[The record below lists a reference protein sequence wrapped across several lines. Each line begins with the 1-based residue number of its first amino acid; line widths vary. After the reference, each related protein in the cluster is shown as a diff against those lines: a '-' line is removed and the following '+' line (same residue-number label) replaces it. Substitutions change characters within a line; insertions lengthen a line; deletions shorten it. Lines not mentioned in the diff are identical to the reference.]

1 MATTGILR
9 SRRSAAQLHAIASVE
24 REIRAI
30 DPAAG
35 RKYLR
40 DFRDA
45 YRSYQK
51 VLTPSDVRH
60 QIANAGIVLVGDYH
74 ALPNSQGYLASL
86 LRDPELHQRPVVLG
100 VETIFS
106 RNQHILDEWFR
117 AEIDED
123 ELRQR
128 IRFELDWGYDWPPFY
143 ELLSAARDHGASIYG
158 LDCMPRDDLRKI
170 GARDR
175 HAADKIAELRRRHPG
190 ALILVLFGESHLAP
204 QHLPALLQQRLPAE
218 PMLTVLQNVDA
229 LYWRAAGEAS
239 DHVEA
244 VEVRK
249 TVRENVLCVF
259 NATPLE
265 KYENYRLCLER
276 WGRNDNDHSAPDLG
290 PTLYNLIDGM
300 VRFLGINQY
309 SAHNTTQPR
318 LLVDLMPEVYSRSS
332 DALLRRLLS
341 RQGFTAEHRRSL
353 LRQVRER
360 GSVYLTPINAVY
372 VRHFRMTSSAEDA
385 TRFLHQACRGLPN
398 LSNGKALA
406 PHTAPHAAPV
416 AQSLA
421 RDDAFYMAVF
431 EHALAF
437 LGSRIL
443 HPARPALR
451 DADIADLFDVTR
463 EDLEHQTS
471 LPFADAVEAL
481 DFLIQHREHVL
492 RYNHIYNHRS
502 RRQPSVPESL
512 APAPAFT
519 GRQYEYVA
527 QQLGYLTGNDLYDA
541 YLEGRLT
548 TAALRK
554 LFLTHIE
561 QPGVA
566 REAYVQLRARLRQYR
581 DRVMTH
587 TVEGRRFA
595 RPAGRGRRFPRNF
608 YEMSR

>member
-40 DFRDA
+40 DFREA

-60 QIANAGIVLVGDYH
+60 EVANAGIVLVGDYH
-74 ALPNSQGYLASL
+74 ALPNSQRYLASL
-86 LRDPELHQRPVVLG
+86 LRDPELHHRPVVLG
-100 VETIFS
+100 VEPIFS
-106 RNQHILDEWFR
+106 RDQHILDEWFR

-158 LDCMPRDDLRKI
+158 LDCMPREDLRKI

-175 HAADKIAELRRRHPG
+175 HAADKIAELRRQHPD
-190 ALILVLFGESHLAP
+190 ALIVVLFGESHLAP

-229 LYWRAAGEAS
+229 LYWHAAGEAR

-244 VEVRK
+244 VEVK
-249 TVRENVLCVF
+249 EHVLCVF

-265 KYENYRLCLER
+265 KYENYRLCLDR
-276 WGRNDNDHSAPDLG
+276 WGRDDNDHSAPDLG

-309 SAHNTTQPR
+309 SPHNTTQPR

-341 RQGFTAEHRRSL
+341 RKGFTAEHRRSL

-372 VRHFRMTSSAEDA
+372 VRQFRMTSSAEDA

-406 PHTAPHAAPV
+406 PPAAPYV
-416 AQSLA
+416 APVGQPLA

-492 RYNHIYNHRS
+492 RYNHSYKQRS
-502 RRQPSVPESL
+502 RRQPSAPESF

-548 TAALRK
+548 TASLRK

-566 REAYVQLRARLRQYR
+566 REAYVHLRAHLR
-581 DRVMTH
+581 
-587 TVEGRRFA
+587 
-595 RPAGRGRRFPRNF
+595 
-608 YEMSR
+608 

>member
-40 DFRDA
+40 DFREA
-45 YRSYQK
+45 YRSYEK
-51 VLTPSDVRH
+51 VLAPRHVRH
-60 QIANAGIVLVGDYH
+60 EIAKAGIVLVGDYH
-74 ALPNSQGYLASL
+74 ALPNSQRYLASL
-86 LRDPELHQRPVVLG
+86 LRDPELHHRPVVLG

-106 RNQHILDEWFR
+106 RDQHILDEWFR
-117 AEIDED
+117 GEIDEA

-128 IRFELDWGYDWPPFY
+128 IRFELDWGYEWAPFY
-143 ELLSAARDHGASIYG
+143 DLLSAAREHGASIYG
-158 LDCMPRDDLRKI
+158 LDCMPREDLRKI

-175 HAADKIAELRRRHPG
+175 HAADKIAELRRRHSD
-190 ALILVLFGESHLAP
+190 ALIMVLFGESHLAP
-204 QHLPALLQQRLPAE
+204 QHLPALLQQQLPAE
-218 PMLTVLQNVDA
+218 SLLTVLQNVDA
-229 LYWRAAGEAS
+229 LYWRAAGEAR

-244 VEVRK
+244 VE
-249 TVRENVLCVF
+249 VRENVLCVF

-265 KYENYRLCLER
+265 KYENYRLCLDR
-276 WGRNDNDHSAPDLG
+276 WGRSDNDHSAPDLG

-309 SAHNTTQPR
+309 SPHNTTQPM

-341 RQGFTAEHRRSL
+341 RKGFTTEHRLSL

-372 VRHFRMTSSAEDA
+372 VRQFRMTSSAEDA

-398 LSNGKALA
+398 LSNGKVLA
-406 PHTAPHAAPV
+406 QHTAPHAVPV
-416 AQSLA
+416 AQTLA

-437 LGSRIL
+437 FGSRIL

-451 DADIADLFDVTR
+451 DTDLAELFDVTR
-463 EDLEHQTS
+463 EDLELQTALS
-471 LPFADAVEAL
+471 FPDAVAAL
-481 DFLIQHREHVL
+481 DFLIQHREHDW
-492 RYNHIYNHRS
+492 RAAQS
-502 RRQPSVPESL
+502 
-512 APAPAFT
+512 PAFT
-519 GRQYEYVA
+519 GRKCEYVA
-527 QQLGYLTGNDLYDA
+527 EQLGYLTGNDLYDA

-561 QPGVA
+561 EPGVA
-566 REAYVQLRARLRQYR
+566 REAYVQLKTRLRSGQR
-581 DRVMTH
+581 
-587 TVEGRRFA
+587 A
-595 RPAGRGRRFPRNF
+595 
-608 YEMSR
+608 

>member
-30 DPAAG
+30 DPASR

-51 VLTPSDVRH
+51 VLSASDVRRE
-60 QIANAGIVLVGDYH
+60 IARAGTVLVGDYH
-74 ALPNSQGYLASL
+74 ALPASQRYLAAL
-86 LRDPELHQRPVVLG
+86 LRDFEFHQRPVVLG

-106 RNQHILDEWFR
+106 RDQHILDEWVR
-117 AEIDED
+117 GEIEED

-128 IRFELDWGYDWPPFY
+128 IRFELDWGYDWTPFY
-143 ELLSAARDHGASIYG
+143 ELLSAARDHGAWIYG
-158 LDCMPRDDLRKI
+158 LDCMPREDLRKI

-175 HAADKIAELRRRHPG
+175 HAADKIAELRLRHSD

-204 QHLPALLQQRLPAE
+204 QHLPAVLQQRLPAE
-218 PMLTVLQNVDA
+218 PMLTLLQNVDA
-229 LYWRAAGEAS
+229 LYWRAAGEAR
-239 DHVEA
+239 DRVEA
-244 VEVRK
+244 VA
-249 TVRENVLCVF
+249 VRENILCVF

-265 KYENYRLCLER
+265 KYENYRLCLDR
-276 WGRNDNDHSAPDLG
+276 WGRSAQDRSAPDLG

-309 SAHNTTQPR
+309 SSHNTTQPR

-341 RQGFTAEHRRSL
+341 RKGFTAEQRRSL
-353 LRQVRER
+353 LCRVRER

-372 VRHFRMTSSAEDA
+372 VREFRMTSAAEDA

-398 LSNGKALA
+398 ICNGKAA
-406 PHTAPHAAPV
+406 PNAASVAPLHK
-416 AQSLA
+416 
-421 RDDAFYMAVF
+421 DDAFYVTVI

-437 LGSRIL
+437 FGSRIL
-443 HPARPALR
+443 HPARPGLR
-451 DADIADLFDVTR
+451 DADIAELFNITR
-463 EDLEHQTS
+463 EDLEYQTA

-481 DFLIQHREHVL
+481 DFLTRHRE
-492 RYNHIYNHRS
+492 RAFCG
-502 RRQPSVPESL
+502 E
-512 APAPAFT
+512 PAPAFS
-519 GRQYEYVA
+519 GRKYEYVA
-527 QQLGYLTGNDLYDA
+527 EQLGYLTGHDLYNA
-541 YLEGRLT
+541 YLEGDLT

-561 QPGVA
+561 APGVA
-566 REAYVQLRARLRQYR
+566 REAYVQLRTRLR
-581 DRVMTH
+581 
-587 TVEGRRFA
+587 
-595 RPAGRGRRFPRNF
+595 
-608 YEMSR
+608 SRQRA

>member
-1 MATTGILR
+1 MPTTGILR
-9 SRRSAAQLHAIASVE
+9 ARRSAAQLHAIASVE

-40 DFRDA
+40 DFREA

-51 VLTPSDVRH
+51 VLTPSDVRR
-60 QIANAGIVLVGDYH
+60 QIATAGIVLVGDYH
-74 ALPNSQGYLASL
+74 ALPNSQRYLAAL

-117 AEIDED
+117 AEIAED

-158 LDCMPRDDLRKI
+158 LDCMPREDLRKI
-170 GARDR
+170 AARDR

-204 QHLPALLQQRLPAE
+204 QHLPALLRQRLPAE
-218 PMLTVLQNVDA
+218 PVLTILQNVDA
-229 LYWRAAGEAS
+229 LYWRAAGEAG

-244 VEVRK
+244 VEVRNELRK
-249 TVRENVLCVF
+249 DVRENVLCVF

-265 KYENYRLCLER
+265 KYENYRLCLDR
-276 WGRNDNDHSAPDLG
+276 WRRNDNDRSAPDLG

-332 DALLRRLLS
+332 DALLRRLFS
-341 RQGFTAEHRRSL
+341 RKGFTAEHRRSL

-360 GSVYLTPINAVY
+360 GSVYLPPINAVY
-372 VRHFRMTSSAEDA
+372 VRQFRMTSSAEDA

-398 LSNGKALA
+398 LANGKASA
-406 PHTAPHAAPV
+406 QRTAAHAAPV
-416 AQSLA
+416 AQSPA
-421 RDDAFYMAVF
+421 RDDAFYGAVF

-437 LGSRIL
+437 FGSRIL

-451 DADIADLFDVTR
+451 DADLADLFDVTR

-471 LPFADAVEAL
+471 LPFAAAVEAL
-481 DFLIQHREHVL
+481 DFLIQHRERVP
-492 RYNHIYNHRS
+492 RYSHSYKQSHKRHP
-502 RRQPSVPESL
+502 RRQPSAAESF

-519 GRQYEYVA
+519 GRQYEYVV
-527 QQLGYLTGNDLYDA
+527 QQLGHLTGNDLYDA

-548 TAALRK
+548 TAALRQ

-566 REAYVQLRARLRQYR
+566 RAAYVQLRAQLRK
-581 DRVMTH
+581 
-587 TVEGRRFA
+587 
-595 RPAGRGRRFPRNF
+595 
-608 YEMSR
+608 

>member
-40 DFRDA
+40 DFREA
-45 YRSYQK
+45 YRSYEK
-51 VLTPSDVRH
+51 ILAPSDVRDE
-60 QIANAGIVLVGDYH
+60 IAKAGIVLVGDYH
-74 ALPNSQGYLASL
+74 ALPNSQRYLASL
-86 LRDPELHQRPVVLG
+86 LRDPELHHRPIVLG

-106 RNQHILDEWFR
+106 RDQHILDEWFR
-117 AEIDED
+117 GEIDED

-128 IRFELDWGYDWPPFY
+128 VRFELDWGYEWAPFY

-158 LDCMPRDDLRKI
+158 LDCMPREDLRKI

-175 HAADKIAELRRRHPG
+175 HSADQIAELRRQHPD
-190 ALILVLFGESHLAP
+190 ALIVVLFGESHLAP

-218 PMLTVLQNVDA
+218 PVLTVLQNVDA
-229 LYWRAAGEAS
+229 LYWRAAGEAR

-244 VEVRK
+244 VQVRK
-249 TVRENVLCVF
+249 DVRENVLCVF

-265 KYENYRLCLER
+265 KYENYRLCLDR
-276 WGRNDNDHSAPDLG
+276 WRRSDNDHSAPDLG

-309 SAHNTTQPR
+309 SPHNTTQPR
-318 LLVDLMPEVYSRSS
+318 VLVDLMPEVYSRSS

-341 RQGFTAEHRRSL
+341 RRGFTAEHRRSL

-372 VRHFRMTSSAEDA
+372 VRQFRMTSSAEDA

-406 PHTAPHAAPV
+406 QHAAPNAAPV
-416 AQSLA
+416 AQSLD

-437 LGSRIL
+437 FGSRIL
-443 HPARPALR
+443 YPARPALR
-451 DADIADLFDVTR
+451 DSDLADLFDVTR
-463 EDLEHQTS
+463 EDLEHQTA
-471 LPFADAVEAL
+471 LPFAEAVDAL
-481 DFLIQHREHVL
+481 DFLIRHRECDVWD
-492 RYNHIYNHRS
+492 NHRS
-502 RRQPSVPESL
+502 QSQQSESL
-512 APAPAFT
+512 AQAPAFT
-519 GRQYEYVA
+519 GRKYEYVA
-527 QQLGYLTGNDLYDA
+527 EQLGCLTGTDLYDA
-541 YLEGRLT
+541 YIEGRLT

-566 REAYVQLRARLRQYR
+566 CEAYVQLRTRLRS
-581 DRVMTH
+581 
-587 TVEGRRFA
+587 GR
-595 RPAGRGRRFPRNF
+595 
-608 YEMSR
+608 SV

>member
-1 MATTGILR
+1 MATTDILR

-40 DFRDA
+40 DFREA
-45 YRSYQK
+45 YSAYEK
-51 VLTPSDVRH
+51 VLTSSAVRH
-60 QIANAGIVLVGDYH
+60 EIATAGIVLVGDYH
-74 ALPNSQGYLASL
+74 ALPNSQRYLASL
-86 LRDPELHQRPVVLG
+86 LSDSELHQRPVVLG

-106 RNQHILDEWFR
+106 RDQHILGEWFR
-117 AEIDED
+117 GEIDEA

-128 IRFELDWGYDWPPFY
+128 IRFELDWGYDWTPFY
-143 ELLSAARDHGASIYG
+143 ELLSAARDHGAAIYG
-158 LDCMPRDDLRKI
+158 LDCMPREDLRKI

-175 HAADKIAELRRRHPG
+175 HAADKIAELRRQHPD

-204 QHLPALLQQRLPAE
+204 QHLPALLRQRLPE
-218 PMLTVLQNVDA
+218 ENMLTVLQNVDA
-229 LYWRAAGEAS
+229 LYWRAAGEDS

-244 VEVRK
+244 VQVSKDVRK
-249 TVRENVLCVF
+249 DVRENIFCVF

-265 KYENYRLCLER
+265 KYENYRLCLDR
-276 WGRNDNDHSAPDLG
+276 WGRSDNDHSAPDLG

-309 SAHNTTQPR
+309 SPHNTTQPR

-341 RQGFTAEHRRSL
+341 RKGFTAEQRRSL

-372 VRHFRMTSSAEDA
+372 VRHFRMISCAEDA

-398 LSNGKALA
+398 LCTGKALA
-406 PHTAPHAAPV
+406 QHTTAHVAPV
-416 AQSLA
+416 AQSLDK
-421 RDDAFYMAVF
+421 DDAFYRDVL

-443 HPARPALR
+443 HPTRPALR
-451 DADIADLFDVTR
+451 DSDLADLFDVTR
-463 EDLEHQTS
+463 EDLEHQTA

-481 DFLIQHREHVL
+481 DFLMQRREHDFCTV
-492 RYNHIYNHRS
+492 
-502 RRQPSVPESL
+502 Q
-512 APAPAFT
+512 APAFA
-519 GRQYEYVA
+519 GRKYEYVA
-527 QQLGYLTGNDLYDA
+527 KQLGYLTGNDLYDA

-561 QPGVA
+561 EAGVA
-566 REAYVQLRARLRQYR
+566 CEAYVQLRKRLGSGQ
-581 DRVMTH
+581 
-587 TVEGRRFA
+587 
-595 RPAGRGRRFPRNF
+595 RG
-608 YEMSR
+608 

>member
-40 DFRDA
+40 DFREA

-60 QIANAGIVLVGDYH
+60 EIAKAGIVLVGDYH
-74 ALPNSQGYLASL
+74 ALPNSQRYLASL
-86 LRDPELHQRPVVLG
+86 LRDPELHHRPVVLG

-106 RNQHILDEWFR
+106 RDQHILDEWFR
-117 AEIDED
+117 AEIAED

-158 LDCMPRDDLRKI
+158 LDCMPREDLRKI

-175 HAADKIAELRRRHPG
+175 HAADKIAELRRRHSE

-229 LYWRAAGEAS
+229 LYWHAAGEAR

-244 VEVRK
+244 VEVRD
-249 TVRENVLCVF
+249 NVLCVF

-265 KYENYRLCLER
+265 KYENYRLCIDR
-276 WGRNDNDHSAPDLG
+276 WGRDDNDHSAPDLG

-309 SAHNTTQPR
+309 SPHNTTQPR

-341 RQGFTAEHRRSL
+341 RKGFTAEHRRSL

-372 VRHFRMTSSAEDA
+372 VRQFRMTSSAEDA

-421 RDDAFYMAVF
+421 RGDAFYMAVF

-451 DADIADLFDVTR
+451 DADLADLFDVTR

-481 DFLIQHREHVL
+481 DFLIQHREHIL
-492 RYNHIYNHRS
+492 RYNHRS
-502 RRQPSVPESL
+502 RRQPSAPESL

-519 GRQYEYVA
+519 GRQYEYAA

-566 REAYVQLRARLRQYR
+566 REAYVQLRARLR
-581 DRVMTH
+581 
-587 TVEGRRFA
+587 
-595 RPAGRGRRFPRNF
+595 
-608 YEMSR
+608 

>member
-9 SRRSAAQLHAIASVE
+9 SRRSAAQLHAIAGVE

-40 DFRDA
+40 DFREA
-45 YRSYQK
+45 YRSYEK
-51 VLTPSDVRH
+51 VLTPSDVREE
-60 QIANAGIVLVGDYH
+60 IIKAGIVLVADYH
-74 ALPNSQGYLASL
+74 ALPNSQRYLASL
-86 LRDPELHQRPVVLG
+86 LHDPELHQRPVVLG

-106 RNQHILDEWFR
+106 RDQHILDEWFR
-117 AEIDED
+117 GEIEEG

-128 IRFELDWGYDWPPFY
+128 IRFELDWGYDWPSFY
-143 ELLSAARDHGASIYG
+143 ELLSTARGHGAPVYG
-158 LDCMPRDDLRKI
+158 LDCMPREDLRKI

-175 HAADKIAELRRRHPG
+175 HAADKIAELRRQHPD
-190 ALILVLFGESHLAP
+190 ALIAVLFGESHLAP
-204 QHLPALLQQRLPAE
+204 QHLPALLQQRLPVE
-218 PMLTVLQNVDA
+218 PILTVLQNVDA
-229 LYWRAAGEAS
+229 LYWRAAGEAR

-249 TVRENVLCVF
+249 EGRKDIRESVLCVF

-265 KYENYRLCLER
+265 KYENYRLCLDR
-276 WGRNDNDHSAPDLG
+276 WRRDDHGAPDLG
-290 PTLYNLIDGM
+290 PTLYNLIEGM

-309 SAHNTTQPR
+309 SQHNTTQPK

-341 RQGFTAEHRRSL
+341 RRGFTAGHRRSL

-372 VRHFRMTSSAEDA
+372 VRQFRMTSCAEDA

-398 LSNGKALA
+398 LSNGKPL
-406 PHTAPHAAPV
+406 APHAA
-416 AQSLA
+416 QSLDK
-421 RDDAFYMAVF
+421 DDLFYMSVF

-437 LGSRIL
+437 FGSRIL
-443 HPARPALR
+443 HPARPAFR
-451 DADIADLFDVTR
+451 DTDLAELFDITR

-471 LPFADAVEAL
+471 LPFVDAVEAL
-481 DFLIQHREHVL
+481 DFLTQHRAQDF
-492 RYNHIYNHRS
+492 RNSHRFP
-502 RRQPSVPESL
+502 RRSSALESL

-519 GRQYEYVA
+519 GRKYEYTSE
-527 QQLGYLTGNDLYDA
+527 QLGYLTGTDLYDA
-541 YLEGRLT
+541 YIEGRLT

-561 QPGVA
+561 EPGVA
-566 REAYVQLRARLRQYR
+566 REAYVQLKKRLRSGQR
-581 DRVMTH
+581 
-587 TVEGRRFA
+587 A
-595 RPAGRGRRFPRNF
+595 
-608 YEMSR
+608 

>member
-1 MATTGILR
+1 MANTGILR

-30 DPAAG
+30 DPASR

-40 DFRDA
+40 DFRQA

-51 VLTPSDVRH
+51 VLTPGDVRH
-60 QIANAGIVLVGDYH
+60 EIAKAGIVLVGDYH
-74 ALPNSQGYLASL
+74 ALPSSQRYPASL
-86 LRDPELHQRPVVLG
+86 LRDPELNQRPIVLG

-106 RNQHILDEWFR
+106 RDQHILDEWVR
-117 AEIDED
+117 GEIDED

-128 IRFELDWGYDWPPFY
+128 IRFELDWGYEWAPFY
-143 ELLSAARDHGASIYG
+143 ELLSAARDHGASIHG
-158 LDCMPRDDLRKI
+158 LDCMPREDLRKI

-175 HAADKIAELRRRHPG
+175 HAADKIADLRRRHPD
-190 ALILVLFGESHLAP
+190 ALIIVLFGESHLAP
-204 QHLPALLQQRLPAE
+204 LHLPALLQQQLPAE

-239 DHVEA
+239 DHIEA
-244 VEVRK
+244 VQVRK
-249 TVRENVLCVF
+249 DVRENVLCVF

-265 KYENYRLCLER
+265 KYENYRLCLDR
-276 WGRNDNDHSAPDLG
+276 WGRNDDDHSAPDLR

-309 SAHNTTQPR
+309 SSHNTTQPR
-318 LLVDLMPEVYSRSS
+318 LLVDLMPEVHSRST

-341 RQGFTAEHRRSL
+341 RKGFTAEHRRSL
-353 LRQVRER
+353 LRQVRQR

-372 VRHFRMTSSAEDA
+372 VREFRMTSSAEDA

-406 PHTAPHAAPV
+406 QHAAPV
-416 AQSLA
+416 AESHTAPVAPLD

-437 LGSRIL
+437 FGSRIL

-451 DADIADLFDVTR
+451 DTDIANLFDVTR

-481 DFLIQHREHVL
+481 DFLIQHREQD
-492 RYNHIYNHRS
+492 S
-502 RRQPSVPESL
+502 RAAQ
-512 APAPAFT
+512 APAFT
-519 GRQYEYVA
+519 GRKYEYVA
-527 QQLGYLTGNDLYDA
+527 EQLGYLTGNDLYDA

-548 TAALRK
+548 TAAMRK
-554 LFLTHIE
+554 LFLAHIE
-561 QPGVA
+561 QPSVA
-566 REAYVQLRARLRQYR
+566 REAYVRLKTRLRS
-581 DRVMTH
+581 
-587 TVEGRRFA
+587 GRRV
-595 RPAGRGRRFPRNF
+595 
-608 YEMSR
+608 